1 MIEAQLADGTTLQF
15 PEGTDPEIIQ
25 QTVKR
30 VIAQGTQSTAEKPE
44 QSFGDKANA
53 WAQNISQ
60 GMTGGFGDE
69 IGMAIAKSV
78 PAYGAA
84 RGVNA
89 IANLVGMGNENPPD
103 YEAYKAKVDASKGKI
118 MAPMMDY
125 NAENPLTAGA
135 LQAAGGIATGVA
147 GGKLLSSAAPKVG
160 SALAQFAKAHP
171 YLAAAGLG
179 TSGGA
184 VHGAGTGDQTAYG
197 RVGNSAIEALGG
209 LIGGPVAT
217 GVVREVVGPV
227 VGKVAGSAIER
238 FAKMGHPTPPVVSTA
253 APLAPVPTPTPGLI
267 SNITNK
273 SLNPPAVAPSS
284 PIGRLPLSKGA
295 REKDVN
301 LLRVEEEA
309 RQGNL
314 GLTEQNQMLAN
325 DESISQ
331 GAREILQHLKGNT
344 NADSKTILAGT
355 VEDFQQA
362 GTKTKAL
369 STRLYRDRDTAL
381 STAIANREMVGP
393 SLGKYLSEVVNAPE
407 NQAAF
412 KSQAGGA
419 ARQLYRDFKSLMA
432 KPEKEVPMVD
442 LVAWMQDANA
452 LKKADDGPAGV
463 MAGRLSAAMDDWL
476 ETGFEQKMMLAGDAD
491 VSQKIK
497 AASAAYRQYKTL
509 YTSEN
514 TNLIEGMVRPYDKT
528 PADFVDNVFGRSLSG
543 TNNTALV
550 VRKMKNALPVV
561 EQPQFTDNVFKGLV
575 SRVFENAG
583 DADNLSLAK
592 LRNGLS
598 DLAEGDTFKE
608 HLSTPERKTII
619 SNLIADLDQH
629 IRQTGRR
636 DVISPSGGAIMR
648 GLNKLVGIPSDIPLV
663 KHAPGVKAASEIV
676 GKIAELDQRRIDR
689 NTFQSAVK
697 NAASIAR
704 QSAKSTPVYNPDA
717 MKMGILGYS
726 MTSTQLN
733 KPNSSIGKR

>member
-15 PEGTDPEIIQ
+15 PEGTDPGIIQ

-53 WAQNISQ
+53 IAQNISQ

-103 YEAYKAKVDASKGKI
+103 YEAYKAKVDASKEKV

-125 NAENPLTAGA
+125 NAENPFTAGA

-147 GGKLLSSAAPKVG
+147 GGKLLSSAAPKV
-160 SALAQFAKAHP
+160 SNAITAFAKAHP

-184 VHGAGTGDQTAYG
+184 VHGAGTGDQTPYG

-217 GVVREVVGPV
+217 GAIREVVGPV
-227 VGKVAGSAIER
+227 VGKVAGGAIER
-238 FAKMGHPTPPVVSTA
+238 YVKMRNP
-253 APLAPVPTPTPGLI
+253 APQVASAPSAPVPAPTPGPI

-273 SLNPPAVAPSS
+273 PLNVPALAPSS

-381 STAIANREMVGP
+381 STAVANRELIGP
-393 SLGKYLSEVVNAPE
+393 SLGKRLSEVVNAPE

-412 KSQAGGA
+412 KSQAGSP
-419 ARQLYRDFKSLMA
+419 ARQLYRDFKNLMA
-432 KPEKEVPMVD
+432 QPEKEVPMVD

-476 ETGFEQKMMLAGDAD
+476 ETGFDQKMMLAGDAD

-528 PADFVDNVFGRSLSG
+528 PADFVDNVFGKSLSG

-550 VRKMKNALPVV
+550 VRKMKNALPAD

-583 DADNLSLAK
+583 DADNLSLSK
-592 LRNGLS
+592 LRNNLS
-598 DLAEGDTFKE
+598 DLVEGDTFKE
-608 HLSTPERKTII
+608 HLSNPERKTII
-619 SNLIADLDQH
+619 NNLIADLDQH

-648 GLNKLVGIPSDIPLV
+648 GLNKLVGIPAEIPIV
-663 KHAPGVKAASEIV
+663 KNMFGVGTAAEIGRKAVEMDQRRLDRTLFQSTMAKAASHA
-676 GKIAELDQRRIDR
+676 KQ
-689 NTFQSAVK
+689 
-697 NAASIAR
+697 AAK
-704 QSAKSTPVYNPDA
+704 KSPVYDPGA
-717 MKMGILGYS
+717 MKSGIAGAALPASYMDS
-726 MTSTQLN
+726 RRR
-733 KPNSSIGKR
+733 KAKK